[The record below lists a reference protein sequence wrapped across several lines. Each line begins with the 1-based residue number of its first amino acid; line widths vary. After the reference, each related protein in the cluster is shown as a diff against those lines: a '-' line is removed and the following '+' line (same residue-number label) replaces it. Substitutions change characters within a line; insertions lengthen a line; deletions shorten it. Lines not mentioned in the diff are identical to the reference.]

1 MSFREKVAKALV
13 RLGAAE
19 LWGLPLRTLS
29 ELLQLSVGNCLLLKG
44 IWLSV
49 AVTYHSGSAA
59 LEHPAMP
66 YDEELPSIWR
76 SGILRLLLRGGVP
89 FRRVTI
95 QQWRF
100 GAEGVKPT
108 MLLYSNGSLPSALER
123 CELNDAI
130 KPTTPLLGR
139 DAEGHFRTSKAK
151 EYPSALSRAF
161 ALCFSDRMARLR
173 LDNRPQEADP
183 KLFDFVALASCLDGG
198 SMMPDY
204 QPM

>member
-1 MSFREKVAKALV
+1 
-13 RLGAAE
+13 
-19 LWGLPLRTLS
+19 
-29 ELLQLSVGNCLLLKG
+29 
-44 IWLSV
+44 
-49 AVTYHSGSAA
+49 
-59 LEHPAMP
+59 MP
-66 YDEELPSIWR
+66 YDAELPSIWR

-95 QQWRF
+95 HQWRF
-100 GAEGVKPT
+100 GAAGVKPT
-108 MLLYSNGSLPSALER
+108 MLLYSNGALPSALER
-123 CELNDAI
+123 CELNDVV
-130 KPTTPLLGR
+130 KPDTPLLGR

-161 ALCFSDRMARLR
+161 ALCFSDRMARLQ

-198 SMMPDY
+198 CMMPDY

>member
-1 MSFREKVAKALV
+1 M
-13 RLGAAE
+13 
-19 LWGLPLRTLS
+19 PLRTLS

-44 IWLSV
+44 IWLAV

-66 YDEELPSIWR
+66 YDAELPSIWR

-95 QQWRF
+95 HQWRF
-100 GAEGVKPT
+100 GAAGVKPT
-108 MLLYSNGSLPSALER
+108 MLLYSNGALPSALER
-123 CELNDAI
+123 CELNDVV
-130 KPTTPLLGR
+130 KPDTPLLGR

-161 ALCFSDRMARLR
+161 ALCFSDRMARLQ

-198 SMMPDY
+198 CMMPDY
-204 QPM
+204 QPI

>member
-1 MSFREKVAKALV
+1 M
-13 RLGAAE
+13 
-19 LWGLPLRTLS
+19 PLRTLA

-49 AVTYHSGSAA
+49 AVTYHSGSTA

-76 SGILRLLLRGGVP
+76 SGILRLLLRGEVP

-123 CELNDAI
+123 CELSNVT
-130 KPTTPLLGR
+130 KPTVPLLGR
-139 DAEGHFRTSKAK
+139 DAEGRFRTAKAK

-161 ALCFSDRMARLR
+161 ALFFSDRLARLT
-173 LDNRPQEADP
+173 LEGGPKEADP
-183 KLFDFVALASCLDGG
+183 EVFDFVAHAACLEGG

-204 QPM
+204 QPV